1 METRKLSDVLAQLQQ
16 KQGEANDKIIMSRDG
31 KTYSMGATQMY
42 PATENNSGVMTAE
55 HVAQLASLANRL
67 TSVVS
72 DAPVISLSE
81 LDNFDRTML
90 RKQGWYVIN
99 SQSSPLGH
107 MLITADPMSHV
118 CYQVVF
124 GNYKV
129 EDDKISSAHTDG
141 RFSILFRCYG
151 VRAGSGAVP
160 VGTWTKWKYY
170 QQEFLKTNNSQLDDG
185 EEWTYGHT
193 KIDEIISAIPTEQT
207 NVQGTNKNYV
217 YSKVGTAQNEVL
229 SGTFKVYQYNGKIR
243 VTHKLWGSTT
253 DYSDG
258 MYHSADFPTANSG
271 ADGAMSKDY
280 VSRLN
285 NTTFSEANSTTDK
298 VAINYPNYASG
309 GNKTMY
315 ITAATSAKA
324 GVMTVEHVKQLSDH
338 GNRIINLEST
348 EAGVRLRKIES
359 HYRDL
364 GYFET
369 EDAAL
374 DKITDLSVC
383 ADPNVLHAHL
393 TYTTSDHDES
403 SMILVQEI
411 EGIWSRQ
418 ILVNHTKVFQRT
430 IYFKNY
436 ERKEIDWKEDWQYLF
451 CDRLTWNTSER
462 KYIPSQF
469 GNTFNS
475 EYTDQIPLA
484 STSVDGLMSKE
495 DKALLDKIKKQL
507 NL

>member
-55 HVAQLASLANRL
+55 HVAQLGDLNKRLSLIVGNASDV
-67 TSVVS
+67 T
-72 DAPVISLSE
+72 LSE
-81 LDNFDRTML
+81 LDNLNTAAH
-90 RKQGWYVIN
+90 QGWYRIKGGAN
-99 SQSSPLGH
+99 DSGH
-107 MLITADPMSHV
+107 VLVSRMPVCRKIT
-118 CYQVVF
+118 QLLF
-124 GNYKV
+124 GAYTIKDGVLSGEHANENNTILVRYYGAT
-129 EDDKISSAHTDG
+129 IAHPNG
-141 RFSILFRCYG
+141 EWSEWR
-151 VRAGSGAVP
+151 
-160 VGTWTKWKYY
+160 YY
-170 QQEFLKTNNSQLDDG
+170 QQTFLKTDNSTTDDG

-193 KIDEIISAIPTEQT
+193 KIDEIISAIPTVQT
-207 NVQGTNKNYV
+207 SVQGTNKNYV

-285 NTTFSEANSTTDK
+285 NTTLGEANSTTDK

-315 ITAATSAKA
+315 VTAATSAKA
-324 GVMTVEHVKQLSDH
+324 GVMTTDHVKQLSDH
-338 GNRIINLEST
+338 NNRIINLEST
-348 EAGVRLRKIES
+348 EAGIRLQKIES

-364 GYFET
+364 GYFEN

-374 DKITDLSVC
+374 AKITDLSVC

-393 TYTTSDHDES
+393 TYTTSDHYES

-411 EGIWSRQ
+411 EGIWTRQ
-418 ILVNHTKVFQRT
+418 ILVNHTRIFQRT

-484 STSVDGLMSKE
+484 SDSIDGLMSKE
-495 DKALLDKIKKQL
+495 DKALLEKIKKQL